1 MSRILV
7 GVDVCKDFL
16 DAHAR
21 PTAVQKR
28 FDNTPAGIEQLVAW
42 VRSLAPERVIFES
55 TGPYQKAAV
64 GALLAAD
71 LPAVVVNARQV
82 RDFAKGTGQ
91 LAKTDV
97 IDAGI
102 LAHFGEV
109 VATVVRPLPPQEILE
124 FRELCDRRGQLVR
137 MLASEKNH
145 RHAAQ
150 GASPKVIKNIDK
162 HIAFLQ
168 RQIDHLEERMDRI
181 VADSETFK
189 AKDEILQ
196 SIVGIGPQ
204 VSRVLL
210 VHLPELGKG
219 TRRSIA
225 ALVGLAPFADDS
237 GTSSRIR
244 HIRGGR
250 AKVRIALYQAAVAAI
265 RYCPTM
271 KSFYASLKARGKA
284 TKVALIAVAR
294 KLLVLANALGQPAPA
309 IGHDPAR
316 PSGVFMLP
324 VPRPGVLR
332 AVHGRASA
340 AAVPGITGLTITIPV
355 GQRVLPLPDGDRY
368 LGFIFAEAGTRHDV
382 ETALTAARGRLRVV
396 IQ

>member
-1 MSRILV
+1 MSRIFI

-16 DAHAR
+16 DVHAR
-21 PTAVQKR
+21 PTGLQRR

-42 VRSLAPERVIFES
+42 VRSLAPQRVVFES

-82 RDFAKGTGQ
+82 RDFAKGIGQ
-91 LAKTDV
+91 LAKTDT

-109 VATVVRPLPPQEILE
+109 VATVVRPLPPKEVQE
-124 FRELCDRRGQLVR
+124 FRDLCDRRGQLVR
-137 MLASEKNH
+137 MLAAEKNH

-150 GASPKVIKNIDK
+150 SAAAKVVKNIDK

-168 RQIDHLEERMDRI
+168 RQIDDLEERMDGI
-181 VADSETFK
+181 VSASETFK

-204 VSRVLL
+204 VSRTLL
-210 VHLPELGKG
+210 VHLPELGQG
-219 TRRSIA
+219 TRQSIA

-237 GTSSRIR
+237 GTVRHIR

-250 AKVRIALYQAAVAAI
+250 GKVRRALYQAAVAAI
-265 RYCPTM
+265 RFCPTM
-271 KSFYASLKARGKA
+271 KAFYASLKARGKA
-284 TKVALIAVAR
+284 SKVALIAVAR
-294 KLLVLANALGQPAPA
+294 KLLVLANALLRDGTPYQPRTNSVCPENA
-309 IGHDPAR
+309 
-316 PSGVFMLP
+316 
-324 VPRPGVLR
+324 
-332 AVHGRASA
+332 
-340 AAVPGITGLTITIPV
+340 
-355 GQRVLPLPDGDRY
+355 
-368 LGFIFAEAGTRHDV
+368 
-382 ETALTAARGRLRVV
+382 
-396 IQ
+396 

>member
-1 MSRILV
+1 MSRVLI

-21 PTAVQKR
+21 PAGIQKR
-28 FDNTPAGIEQLVAW
+28 FDNTPTGIEQLVAW
-42 VRSLAPERVIFES
+42 VQDCAAERVVFES

-64 GALLAAD
+64 GALLAVD

-97 IDAGI
+97 IDAAI

-109 VATVVRPLPPQEILE
+109 VATVVRPLPSKEILE
-124 FRELCDRRGQLVR
+124 FRDLCDRRGQLVR

-150 GASPKVIKNIDK
+150 GAAPRVLKNIEK
-162 HIAFLQ
+162 HITFLQ
-168 RQIDHLEERMDRI
+168 RQIHDLEDRMDRI

-189 AKDEILQ
+189 AKDEILR

-204 VSRVLL
+204 VSRMLL
-210 VHLPELGKG
+210 VHLPELGQG
-219 TRRSIA
+219 SRHTIA

-237 GTSSRIR
+237 GTSSRTR

-250 AKVRIALYQAAVAAI
+250 AKVRVAFYQAAVAAI

-271 KSFYASLKARGKA
+271 KAFYASLKARGKA

-294 KLLVLANALGQPAPA
+294 KVLVLANAL
-309 IGHDPAR
+309 
-316 PSGVFMLP
+316 
-324 VPRPGVLR
+324 LR
-332 AVHGRASA
+332 
-340 AAVPGITGLTITIPV
+340 T
-355 GQRVLPLPDGDRY
+355 
-368 LGFIFAEAGTRHDV
+368 GTRYQRPPNSV
-382 ETALTAARGRLRVV
+382 CPQNA
-396 IQ
+396 

>member
-1 MSRILV
+1 MSRILI
-7 GVDVCKDFL
+7 GIDVCKDFL

-21 PTAVQKR
+21 PSGQRQR

-42 VRSLAPERVIFES
+42 VQVHTPERVVFES

-82 RDFAKGTGQ
+82 RDFAKGIGQ
-91 LAKTDV
+91 LAKTDS

-109 VATVVRPLPPQEILE
+109 VATVVRPLPPKDVLE
-124 FRELCDRRGQLVR
+124 FRDLCDRRGQLVR
-137 MLASEKNH
+137 MLATEKNH
-145 RHAAQ
+145 RHAAR
-150 GASPKVIKNIDK
+150 GASAKVLKNIDK
-162 HIAFLQ
+162 HIAFLE
-168 RQIDHLEERMDRI
+168 RQIEDLEERMDKM
-181 VADSETFK
+181 VSQSETFK

-204 VSRVLL
+204 VSRTLL
-210 VHLPELGKG
+210 VHLPELGQG
-219 TRRSIA
+219 SRQGIA

-237 GTSSRIR
+237 GSHSGIR

-271 KSFYASLKARGKA
+271 KGFYASLKGRGKA

-294 KLLVLANALGQPAPA
+294 KLLVLANAL
-309 IGHDPAR
+309 
-316 PSGVFMLP
+316 
-324 VPRPGVLR
+324 LR
-332 AVHGRASA
+332 A
-340 AAVPGITGLTITIPV
+340 
-355 GQRVLPLPDGDRY
+355 
-368 LGFIFAEAGTRHDV
+368 GTPYQ
-382 ETALTAARGRLRVV
+382 ARTNSVCPKNG
-396 IQ
+396 

>member
-1 MSRILV
+1 MSRILI

-16 DAHAR
+16 DAHVR
-21 PTAVQKR
+21 PASVQKR
-28 FDNTPAGIEQLVAW
+28 FDNTPAGIEQLLAW
-42 VRSLAPERVIFES
+42 VQAYSPERVVFES

-97 IDAGI
+97 IDAAI

-109 VATVVRPLPPQEILE
+109 VATTVRSLPPKEILE
-124 FRELCDRRGQLVR
+124 FRDLCDRRGQLVR
-137 MLASEKNH
+137 MLAAEKNH

-150 GASPKVIKNIDK
+150 GASPRVLKNIDK
-162 HIAFLQ
+162 HIVFLEH
-168 RQIDHLEERMDRI
+168 QIEHLEDRMDRI
-181 VADSETFK
+181 VAESETFK
-189 AKDEILQ
+189 AKDDILQ
-196 SIVGIGPQ
+196 SIVGVGPQ

-210 VHLPELGKG
+210 VHLPELGHG
-219 TRRSIA
+219 SRQSIA

-250 AKVRIALYQAAVAAI
+250 AKVRIAFYQAAVAAI

-271 KSFYASLKARGKA
+271 KAFYATLKARGKA

-294 KLLVLANALGQPAPA
+294 KVLVLANAL
-309 IGHDPAR
+309 
-316 PSGVFMLP
+316 
-324 VPRPGVLR
+324 LR
-332 AVHGRASA
+332 
-340 AAVPGITGLTITIPV
+340 T
-355 GQRVLPLPDGDRY
+355 
-368 LGFIFAEAGTRHDV
+368 GTRYQPPPNSV
-382 ETALTAARGRLRVV
+382 WPQNA
-396 IQ
+396 